1 MLFVIYPRA
10 AWLQAEIN
18 FPEAEGIVQIENFG
32 MHLNVD
38 GTIMWVLARFLHR
51 MKITRFTTQALSRN
65 ECVFENKTIHTADG

>member
-1 MLFVIYPRA
+1 VALMLFVIYPRA

-38 GTIMWVLARFLHR
+38 GTIM
-51 MKITRFTTQALSRN
+51 
-65 ECVFENKTIHTADG
+65 